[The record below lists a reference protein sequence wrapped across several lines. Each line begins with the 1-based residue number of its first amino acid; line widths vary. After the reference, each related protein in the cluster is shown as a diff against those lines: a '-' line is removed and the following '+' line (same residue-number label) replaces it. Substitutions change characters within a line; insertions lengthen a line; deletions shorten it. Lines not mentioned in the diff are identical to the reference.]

1 MFSVLMLPRPRLSQ
15 EGGEF
20 PAIAHRLS
28 RCIRAEAFTTTL
40 TNETDRKNDDDDV
53 AGGCP

>member
-1 MFSVLMLPRPRLSQ
+1 MFPVLMLPRPRLSQ
-15 EGGEF
+15 EGANF
-20 PAIAHRLS
+20 RRYAHRLS
-28 RCIRAEAFTTTL
+28 RRIRAEAFTTTL